1 MSTRAEVLWGIVA
14 VVMIALFT
22 SSVFDASS
30 AERRA
35 IRWETEAGMRLQARR
50 GVEANYAVLDVE
62 YQKVVSEN
70 VVLRELVDDTNEEMS
85 VVQLEAGQRI
95 DSLVARVE
103 EVAGDSVATIAW
115 ADSLVTAHGE
125 ETYSLEVRLS
135 AALTYIEHDDEQHIK
150 DAALDFLHAQADE
163 LLHMQIVALENAS
176 GSWQDAYRAG
186 WLSRIADNPKLVV
199 VSVAAGIGLCVAF
212 CPEDPQVAGA
222 YLMR

>member
-1 MSTRAEVLWGIVA
+1 MSKDMKVFLGLVA

-95 DSLVARVE
+95 DSLMARVE

-150 DAALDFLHAQADE
+150 DAALDFLHAQADD
-163 LLHMQIVALENAS
+163 LLHMEITAWQNAS
-176 GSWQDAYRAG
+176 ASWSDAYRAG
-186 WLSRIADNPKLVV
+186 FLQRIVDNIELVA
-199 VSVAAGIGLCVAF
+199 VSAGTGAVACLVF
-212 CPEDPQVAGA
+212 C
-222 YLMR
+222 R

>member
-1 MSTRAEVLWGIVA
+1 MSQDMKVFLGLVA

-95 DSLVARVE
+95 DSLMARVE

-150 DAALDFLHAQADE
+150 DAALDFLHAQADD
-163 LLHMQIVALENAS
+163 LLHMEITAWQNAS
-176 GSWQDAYRAG
+176 ASWSDAYRAG
-186 WLSRIADNPKLVV
+186 FLQRIVDNIELVA
-199 VSVAAGIGLCVAF
+199 VSAGTGAVACLVF
-212 CPEDPQVAGA
+212 C
-222 YLMR
+222 R